1 VYVLHRLGSRYRRGG
16 EQFAIRLVRSPK
28 HIGVDQPQDEF
39 SPNMSAPVRLRTSN
53 RPLDSVFSVG
63 VDVTE
68 AKALITARIRASVDL
83 DSSDD
88 FDLLSE
94 KVLTKIDIKFADQIP
109 VALGL
114 KNLVHLVNE
123 APDEFRVGINA
134 LAIPLTKDELDAVVC
149 LASSLGSLTILCD
162 LCVFGAESVREAA
175 FRRTRECSAVQVISG
190 ALKVAERFNDVKF
203 DTAKESSEARKRL
216 GSLLSKTAKKLESKA
231 IDLDEVIDSC
241 VKISRSGQTA
251 VASQVLQSL
260 FTVSALKQLS
270 EYSTPS
276 NPESVLKLLEMLPTP
291 KLTLKSPRAVLLA
304 LSALH
309 IDSEK
314 VRKVW
319 AKLPID
325 DIVLLSELSVVKPFL
340 RSSSFSA
347 DLLTIIKTSIVS
359 RKPLEGLALIGKFG
373 HLPISSFEEVLK
385 KRLGSTS
392 AEARLVRQYAAIIA
406 EDEISEI
413 VKKEAERAESMVSE
427 ATKARDQAIRESV
440 TLKAEVAQLEDRL
453 VQLRESKEGL
463 REFEVH
469 QAQADAARV
478 IVDLAERLSNWLG
491 EDPMP
496 QDALSE
502 IVEILQARII
512 SFGVKRVGERG
523 QKMASEHEFFDFE
536 APQPPKEFLV
546 VTPAYTD
553 SIVASAVIRRGIGK
567 AL

>member
-1 VYVLHRLGSRYRRGG
+1 M
-16 EQFAIRLVRSPK
+16 
-28 HIGVDQPQDEF
+28 D
-39 SPNMSAPVRLRTSN
+39 
-53 RPLDSVFSVG
+53 VG
-63 VDVTE
+63 E
-68 AKALITARIRASVDL
+68 AKALITARIRSSVDL
-83 DSSDD
+83 DGAEDLG
-88 FDLLSE
+88 LLSA
-94 KVLTKIDIKFADQIP
+94 KVLTRIDIKFADQLP

-123 APDEFRVGINA
+123 AADDYRVGINTSKIS
-134 LAIPLTKDELDAVVC
+134 LNKDEIDAVVC

-162 LCVFGAESVREAA
+162 LCVFGAGDVRKAA
-175 FRRTRECSAVQVISG
+175 FRRTLECSAAQVISG
-190 ALKVAERFNDVKF
+190 ALKVAECFNDAKF
-203 DTAKESSEARKRL
+203 DTAKESSEARKHL
-216 GSLLSKTAKKLESKA
+216 GSLLSKTAKTLEPRA

-241 VKISRSGQTA
+241 LKISGSGQTA
-251 VASQVLQSL
+251 VANQVLQSF
-260 FTVSALKQLS
+260 FTASQLKRLS

-276 NPESVLKLLEMLPTP
+276 SPESVVKLLEMLPTQ

-309 IDSEK
+309 VDSES

-347 DLLTIIKTSIVS
+347 DLLTIIRASVVS
-359 RKPLEGLALIGKFG
+359 RKPLEGLGLIGKFG

-392 AEARLVRQYAAIIA
+392 AEEKLVRQYVAIIA
-406 EDEISEI
+406 EGEILEI
-413 VKKEAERAESMVSE
+413 TQKESQRAESLVSK
-427 ATKARDQAIRESV
+427 ATEARDQAIRESV
-440 TLKAEVAQLEDRL
+440 MLKTEVAQLEDRL
-453 VQLRESKEGL
+453 LQLRESKEGL